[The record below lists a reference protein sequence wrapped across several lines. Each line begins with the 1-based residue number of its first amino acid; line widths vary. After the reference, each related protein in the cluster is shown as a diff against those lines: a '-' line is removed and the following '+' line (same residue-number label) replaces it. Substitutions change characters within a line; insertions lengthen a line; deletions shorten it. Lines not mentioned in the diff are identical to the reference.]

1 MLLRRE
7 VLFHELVSREQ
18 RAFGVGRH
26 GTESRPQAEREAQ
39 GVEGLLRD
47 ARARGIAAERERCRR
62 LERVRLPTADG
73 ELAQLGVEVEGAE
86 KQGLVIPVDRVPR
99 CGEAHG
105 GDGLRDGVVEERRQ
119 RREPVRPEV
128 AAGGVRRAV
137 GPDRFRP
144 RLHALERGTRPRI
157 DAEPVEKVDV
167 PAQFATRMHICAV
180 AGHDGRAHR
189 GARDG
194 AVAQIRHRLRH
205 RGDDVRAER
214 ILRMESRAPGSMV
227 LHDHGLDPPG

>member
-1 MLLRRE
+1 MMM
-7 VLFHELVSREQ
+7 
-18 RAFGVGRH
+18 AN
-26 GTESRPQAEREAQ
+26 
-39 GVEGLLRD
+39 
-47 ARARGIAAERERCRR
+47 RR
-62 LERVRLPTADG
+62 LAADVETLFRIADG

-105 GDGLRDGVVEERRQ
+105 GDGLRDGVVEERRK

-137 GPDRFRP
+137 RPDRFRP

-167 PAQFATRMHICAV
+167 PAQFATRATRRNSSRGQATRSAV
-180 AGHDGRAHR
+180 PW
-189 GARDG
+189 
-194 AVAQIRHRLRH
+194 RL
-205 RGDDVRAER
+205 
-214 ILRMESRAPGSMV
+214 SRARRKPA
-227 LHDHGLDPPG
+227 